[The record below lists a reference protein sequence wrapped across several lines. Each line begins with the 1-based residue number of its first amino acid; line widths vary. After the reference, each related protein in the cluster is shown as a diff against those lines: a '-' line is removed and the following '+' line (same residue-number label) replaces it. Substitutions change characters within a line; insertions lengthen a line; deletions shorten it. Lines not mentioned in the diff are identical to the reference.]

1 MITDE
6 KYVRKSDSNIPGMDN
21 MIPIHFTARYG
32 TECKDIKGTLK
43 IMMNFTDEMNA
54 TLQKDK
60 TGYTVLDH
68 AMQSGRVDIVKTIIE
83 ISDCW
88 KELLRVKT
96 KSKKKGFYD
105 ILDTP
110 MRQLIKDFP
119 EAAEKVLDKCKEED
133 TKNKSTTYI
142 NEFLE
147 DTYKYRLEKENDGEG
162 ISFKFIHVTE
172 VKKDEK
178 MEKKEK

>member
-1 MITDE
+1 MFRKTKDDQNNCLIHYLAMKCCTKMIKDE
-6 KYVRKSDSNIPGMDN
+6 KYVKKSDSNIPGMDD

-88 KELLRVKT
+88 N
-96 KSKKKGFYD
+96 
-105 ILDTP
+105 
-110 MRQLIKDFP
+110 
-119 EAAEKVLDKCKEED
+119 C
-133 TKNKSTTYI
+133 
-142 NEFLE
+142 
-147 DTYKYRLEKENDGEG
+147 
-162 ISFKFIHVTE
+162 H
-172 VKKDEK
+172 
-178 MEKKEK
+178 